1 MEGADSE
8 AKNAYSKGIPLPEYP
23 PHAVRSCG
31 WKLAPG
37 AQRNDIETVAPV
49 RVGDTLGYARV
60 STHDQNPDAQ
70 RDRLIEAGAIRVFTD
85 IVPGKRFDRP
95 ALAEL
100 IDHARPGDRL
110 CIIRLD
116 RLGRS
121 LRQLLETVD
130 DLPSPLPH
138 DIETELGIG
147 VTLLGSEPEPLH
159 GFGIVFRHA
168 IASGVDVPEVVLGI
182 DIPLLGSASIPFH
195 GFGLVFRHTRA
206 GFVHDTEAVLGLSV
220 SLPGRLAPPLD
231 GLFTVSGHDLAVI
244 VHVTQAVLG
253 KGIPLCA
260 SEPVPLHGFS
270 LVFRHAITCG
280 VYATEDESG
289 IGVSLLGSEPV
300 PTHGFSFVFRHAI
313 TQGVHATE
321 VVLGIGVSLLGSEQ
335 EPLHGFSIVRGDA
348 LAIDVHATEAVLGLS
363 VSCLAASRHH
373 LTASLQSW
381 GTPAPASHMSPRLYC
396 ASASPV
402 RPGGGFP

>member
-85 IVPGKRFDRP
+85 IVSGKRFDRP

-130 DLPSPLPH
+130 DLKPRGIHLISLEERLDTSSAAGELVFHVFGSIAHFERRLISERTRDGIAAARKRGRTPGRPPLDPETVSAAQKLIEAGLSPAR
-138 DIETELGIG
+138 TAKQLGIG
-147 VTLLGSEPEPLH
+147 RATAY
-159 GFGIVFRHA
+159 R
-168 IASGVDVPEVVLGI
+168 IAKSG
-182 DIPLLGSASIPFH
+182 
-195 GFGLVFRHTRA
+195 R
-206 GFVHDTEAVLGLSV
+206 
-220 SLPGRLAPPLD
+220 
-231 GLFTVSGHDLAVI
+231 
-244 VHVTQAVLG
+244 
-253 KGIPLCA
+253 
-260 SEPVPLHGFS
+260 
-270 LVFRHAITCG
+270 
-280 VYATEDESG
+280 
-289 IGVSLLGSEPV
+289 
-300 PTHGFSFVFRHAI
+300 
-313 TQGVHATE
+313 
-321 VVLGIGVSLLGSEQ
+321 
-335 EPLHGFSIVRGDA
+335 
-348 LAIDVHATEAVLGLS
+348 
-363 VSCLAASRHH
+363 
-373 LTASLQSW
+373 
-381 GTPAPASHMSPRLYC
+381 
-396 ASASPV
+396 
-402 RPGGGFP
+402 